1 MVISV
6 PIFVE
11 QDPSMVKYVLTNAIQ
26 ATHALG
32 QVRTRVTMA
41 SGLKVDFTARV
52 NLKTIRGTLVVA
64 MSRLILHSKA

>member
-1 MVISV
+1 
-6 PIFVE
+6 
-11 QDPSMVKYVLTNAIQ
+11 MVKYVLTNAIQ

-52 NLKTIRGTLVVA
+52 NLKTIRIALVIA
-64 MSRLILHSKA
+64 KE